1 MSFFLS
7 LSYSSFRLV
16 PIWTTE
22 VCRVYLFA
30 WASKTWMWRCPVSL
44 LPWETRRVPA
54 AYVDG
59 ASLLSQDFIDFLC
72 KARNISLF
80 SPLFSP
86 PHYSLLFFPP
96 SFIPFLL
103 HPPTSSILRISLDS
117 AEAGPRQWT
126 LYKFS
131 ATSFLTLPGMFFP
144 MGKWPI
150 TVTNWIVSPQIH
162 RWKPCAP
169 VGLYLETEPL
179 RR

>member
-16 PIWTTE
+16 PIWSTE
-22 VCRVYLFA
+22 VRCVYLFA
-30 WASKTWMWRCPVSL
+30 LEALNGKAPCVFTPSGDWKGAWA
-44 LPWETRRVPA
+44 
-54 AYVDG
+54 YIDG

-144 MGKWPI
+144 MGK
-150 TVTNWIVSPQIH
+150 
-162 RWKPCAP
+162 
-169 VGLYLETEPL
+169 
-179 RR
+179 